1 LNQVSWGKHGLNSP
15 LKTWPNLFFFLEQL
29 GLKIEAK
36 LHMDGCFLG
45 GSVSTWDGFLRK
57 NMALISLLLDEF
69 G

>member
-1 LNQVSWGKHGLNSP
+1 LR
-15 LKTWPNLFFFLEQL
+15 TWPNLFFFLEQL

-36 LHMDGCFLG
+36 LHTYGCFLE
-45 GSVSTWDGFLRK
+45 GSVSIWDGFLRK